1 MRYTENECAAWLGI
15 ASEAN
20 KHAKAI
26 KAQLKDDLLG
36 MGDKGVDSLA
46 LRANGV
52 KVGKVQRIEGK
63 AEVAML
69 EPEEDCIEW
78 LASKGLTK
86 SVVVPVDDWR
96 DCLTVVDGRVIDRDT
111 GEDVSDRFTIV
122 CKPATTRVTGC
133 NYKDV
138 AEAFGGYAQ
147 LSAGLAPQL
156 EGGN

>member
-1 MRYTENECAAWLGI
+1 MRYTEEECAAWLGI

-20 KHAKAI
+20 RHAKAI
-26 KAQLKDDLLG
+26 KAQLRDDLLA

-52 KVGKVQRIEGK
+52 KVGKVQRIDGK

-69 EPEEDCIEW
+69 EPEDDCIEW
-78 LASKGLTK
+78 LAGKGMTK
-86 SVVVPVDDWR
+86 AVIVPLEGWR
-96 DCLTVVDGRVIDRDT
+96 DCLAIVDDRVVDKDT
-111 GEDVSDRFTIV
+111 GEDVSALFTISY
-122 CKPATTRVTGC
+122 KPATTRVTGC
-133 NYKDV
+133 KYKDV